1 MCIIYNYRRE
11 AVANWL
17 YNQDAW
23 NACLRQKKIG
33 FLLRIVQNYID
44 QFVSVSKDLEQM
56 VYNICSFIMPK
67 NSN

>member
-1 MCIIYNYRRE
+1 MPIDCIIKTHE
-11 AVANWL
+11 MLVFV
-17 YNQDAW
+17 
-23 NACLRQKKIG
+23 KKIG